1 MRYQTLG
8 RCWQSDLLA
17 TLESCRQSLRLGLA
31 RNHLPPGKISA
42 GPILGLQVRHI
53 HVLRDVSSFY
63 LLVNQLLVHEDLRR
77 DERLL
82 GVPGQGGP
90 LQDPQL
96 PTFGGKQL
104 LAAAR
109 ELCSEH
115 LDGLLVP
122 DVHYLVHGMVQHFGC
137 LPNAGQRLV
146 GSPALGLVIR
156 DAPASIANLE
166 GVDPPQAAHL
176 RVNITLLWAGRP
188 RLSPGTLLWLRWLRS
203 RSALCIR
210 RR

>member
-1 MRYQTLG
+1 MHYQTLG

-63 LLVNQLLVHEDLRR
+63 LLVDGLLVHEDLRR

-122 DVHYLVHGMVQHFGC
+122 DVKCWTMPWTRSFTMYTTLSTAWSSTLAACQTRVSGW
-137 LPNAGQRLV
+137 
-146 GSPALGLVIR
+146 LG
-156 DAPASIANLE
+156 A
-166 GVDPPQAAHL
+166 
-176 RVNITLLWAGRP
+176 RP
-188 RLSPGTLLWLRWLRS
+188 SG
-203 RSALCIR
+203 
-210 RR
+210 

>member
-31 RNHLPPGKISA
+31 RNHFPPGKISA

-53 HVLRDVSSFY
+53 HVLRDVSTLD
-63 LLVNQLLVHEDLRR
+63 LLIDVILVHEDLRR

-82 GVPGQGGP
+82 GVPGQGGA
-90 LQDPQL
+90 LQDPEL
-96 PTFGGKQL
+96 PTFGGQQL

-109 ELCSEH
+109 ENCSEH

-122 DVHYLVHGMVQHFGC
+122 DVHHFVHGMVQHFSC
-137 LPNAGQRLV
+137 LPDAGQGLV

-166 GVDPPQAAHL
+166 GVDPPKLHIL
-176 RVNITLLWAGRP
+176 E
-188 RLSPGTLLWLRWLRS
+188 
-203 RSALCIR
+203 
-210 RR
+210 